1 MHSIDARALVPALR
15 PRDARIPIHGH
26 DLVPDTFRGGPNL
39 AFLVCRAGGAR
50 RESIWASKSSE
61 AMG

>member
-1 MHSIDARALVPALR
+1 MPGRWSLPFG
-15 PRDARIPIHGH
+15 PPIHGH